1 MTTYIHFVSLATWV
15 KKRLLEVTTSQH
27 KKFIMLRFNFALKN
41 CQKTKSDCNLSL
53 NAGVQ
58 FEGQKTKHF
67 FVIQGEL
74 EPPVQNILVK
84 VFFLNISAYFF
95 MISKYVSLK

>member
-1 MTTYIHFVSLATWV
+1 MMVLI
-15 KKRLLEVTTSQH
+15 
-27 KKFIMLRFNFALKN
+27 FNFALKI
-41 CQKTKSDCNLSL
+41 CQVEIKSDSNLSL

-58 FEGQKTKHF
+58 CEGQKTKHF

-84 VFFLNISAYFF
+84 VFFKN
-95 MISKYVSLK
+95 MCH